1 MSQANGKRL
10 LLLVV
15 ALYLSAC
22 NHLWAETHEVYPE
35 TYSGVFSAFKEPVLR
50 VKSGDAVITR
60 TWDAFG
66 QDYKDVRHIPNPF
79 AYPELRNALMGPFY
93 IEGAD
98 YGDSLEVHLDR
109 VRLNRNWGWTSYRL
123 SPAFLDPHTRGL
135 YRNTLQAQAVRPE
148 LR

>member
-1 MSQANGKRL
+1 
-10 LLLVV
+10 
-15 ALYLSAC
+15 
-22 NHLWAETHEVYPE
+22 
-35 TYSGVFSAFKEPVLR
+35 
-50 VKSGDAVITR
+50 
-60 TWDAFG
+60 
-66 QDYKDVRHIPNPF
+66 
-79 AYPELRNALMGPFY
+79 LRNALMGPFY